1 MTGLHAGP
9 TNSLTDVAGIRVG
22 HADRRGDGWLSG
34 TTVVLA
40 PDGGAVAGVD
50 VRGGGPG
57 TRETDL
63 LDPRNQ
69 VERVHAIVLSGGSA
83 FGLAAADGVMQRLV
97 DAGIGQAVGGPG
109 EVVPIVPGAV
119 IFDLGRGG
127 DFARRP
133 GAVLGEEAYDAARHE
148 PAGPE
153 QSQSEPAGSRGWQRQ
168 PGGSGSAR
176 SGSAGSVSVRTGGAG
191 AVPIGAV
198 GAGTGAV
205 AGGLKGGVGSSSL
218 VLADGTTVGVLVVV
232 NSLGSCVDPNTGEL
246 YAARF
251 GLPGEF
257 SALLLPDP
265 AEVAAARETAAAAAV
280 PGAPLY
286 ALATTIGV
294 VATDVTLT
302 KAQCA
307 KVSGIAHSGMARAIR
322 PVHTM
327 FDGDTVF
334 CLATGER
341 AAPDPLAFHAL
352 LEAAGD
358 CFTRA
363 IGSAMLAADG
373 VETPAGR
380 WRSYR
385 EAFPTAF
392 RAT

>member
-1 MTGLHAGP
+1 MSELQPGP

-22 HADRRGDGWLSG
+22 HAGRRGDGWLSG

-40 PDGGAVAGVD
+40 PEAGAVAGVD

-69 VERVHAIVLSGGSA
+69 VEKVHAIILSGGSA
-83 FGLAAADGVMQRLV
+83 FGLAAADGVMLRLAQ
-97 DAGIGQAVGGPG
+97 AGVGYPVGGPG

-127 DFARRP
+127 DFAKRP
-133 GAVLGEEAYDAARHE
+133 GAKMGEEAYDAALST
-148 PAGPE
+148 AGGPM
-153 QSQSEPAGSRGWQRQ
+153 
-168 PGGSGSAR
+168 
-176 SGSAGSVSVRTGGAG
+176 
-191 AVPIGAV
+191 AVGLV
-198 GAGTGAV
+198 GAGTGAT
-205 AGGLKGGVGSSSL
+205 AGGLKAGVGSASV
-218 VLADGTTVGVLVVV
+218 VLEDGTTVATLVVV
-232 NSLGSCVDPNTGEL
+232 NSFGSCVDPLTGEL

-251 GLPGEF
+251 GLAGEF
-257 SALLLPDP
+257 AGLVLPDP
-265 AEVAAARETAAAAAV
+265 GEVAAARAAV
-280 PGAPLY
+280 AAIGRPAGQGG

-294 VATDVTLT
+294 VATDAVLT

-307 KVSGIAHSGMARAIR
+307 KVSGIAHDGMARGIR

-327 FDGDTVF
+327 LDGDTVF
-334 CLATGER
+334 TLATGDR
-341 AAPDPLAFHAL
+341 DVPDLWAFQAV

-363 IGSAMLAADG
+363 IGRAMLAADS
-373 VETPAGR
+373 VQTPAGR

-385 EAFPTAF
+385 DAFPSAIPTEWV
-392 RAT
+392 